1 VSSVRTTLLVVLF
14 LLLYPP
20 LPAPGQQSG
29 RSKFTIIQGGERIQ
43 VQKQQPAQPL
53 TNDSSIKLVKAGLGG
68 DTIIK
73 MVNTQP
79 GKYSLGVED
88 IIALKKAGVSE
99 KIITGMLTKPASDLA
114 PGPFDPA
121 GCVGEAGPAFAGRRQ
136 TNGRP
141 RDGSADGSAIL
152 SV

>member
-1 VSSVRTTLLVVLF
+1 VRTTFLVVLF

-29 RSKFTIIQGGERIQ
+29 RSEFTIIQGGERIQ

-53 TNDSSIKLVKAGLGG
+53 TNDSIIKLVKAGLGE

-114 PGPFDPA
+114 PGPSTPPGVSEKQDQPSRGGA
-121 GCVGEAGPAFAGRRQ
+121 RLVGAPGMASQMGVRY
-136 TNGRP
+136 
-141 RDGSADGSAIL
+141 
-152 SV
+152 